1 MSHTDEGAGA
11 AGGMKLGLA
20 LAGGVLEG
28 GFYEVGVLCALEDA
42 IAGLDFTR
50 ADVYVGVSS
59 GAVITSLLAN
69 GVAPRTLSRAILSRA
84 GGGLDLDPNIL
95 FTPALGEYARRVA
108 KIPGLLGGWV
118 KRRIRNPLDMSVI
131 GSLLELGALA
141 PVGLF
146 DSTPMQRYLARVFS
160 AEGRTND
167 FRRLRGDLRVVAVKL
182 DTSELVTFG
191 GPGYEHVPISR
202 AVQASLSLPGFYCP
216 VTIDGEQYIDGVA
229 RRTLNASVAL
239 DEGADL
245 LFCVNPIVPVD
256 VNRAANGQGDG
267 HAANGG
273 GANGGGS
280 SDASGGVDGRNGR
293 TGDGKRARSLSDYGL
308 PAVLSQT
315 FRTAIHSRMGTG
327 FRSYAHTYPS
337 ADVILV
343 EPDLSDHRMF
353 FSNIFSFNNRRE
365 VCEHAYASTLRH
377 LREHAGEIGAK
388 LERRGMRLRHEVLDD
403 PRRVLFAED
412 EFDARPPS
420 RGVTGEI
427 RGALDRLGDVLDR
440 IERSAA

>member
-1 MSHTDEGAGA
+1 MSHTENAGP
-11 AGGMKLGLA
+11 AGKKLGLA

-69 GVAPRTLSRAILSRA
+69 RVTPRTLSRAILSRA
-84 GGGLDLDPNIL
+84 GGGLDLDPNVL
-95 FTPALGEYARRVA
+95 FTPAIGEYARRA
-108 KIPGLLGGWV
+108 ARLPGLLGGWV
-118 KRRIRNPLDMSVI
+118 KRRIQNPLDMSVL

-146 DSTPMQRYLARVFS
+146 DSAPMQRYLARIFS
-160 AEGRTND
+160 AAGRSDD
-167 FRRLRGDLRVVAVKL
+167 FRRLRGKLRVVAVKL

-191 GPGYEHVPISR
+191 GPGYEHVPVSR
-202 AVQASLSLPGFYCP
+202 AVQASLALPGFYCP

-239 DEGADL
+239 EEGADL

-256 VNRAANGQGDG
+256 VHRGENG
-267 HAANGG
+267 NGG
-273 GANGGGS
+273 GAATGNGSNGI
-280 SDASGGVDGRNGR
+280 GVKGDGRETNE
-293 TGDGKRARSLSDYGL
+293 KRPRSLTDYGL

-327 FRSYAHTYPS
+327 FRSYAHTYPD
-337 ADVILV
+337 ADVVLV

-353 FSNIFSFNNRRE
+353 FSNIFSFNNRRD

-377 LREHAGEIGAK
+377 LRDHAGEVGDK
-388 LERRGMRLRHEVLDD
+388 LEKHGLRLRHEVLND
-403 PRRVLFAED
+403 PRRVLFPEA
-412 EFDARPPS
+412 EFDAAPTS
-420 RGVTGEI
+420 AGVVGEI
-427 RGALDRLGDVLDR
+427 RNVLDRLGDVLER
-440 IERSAA
+440 IEKSAA